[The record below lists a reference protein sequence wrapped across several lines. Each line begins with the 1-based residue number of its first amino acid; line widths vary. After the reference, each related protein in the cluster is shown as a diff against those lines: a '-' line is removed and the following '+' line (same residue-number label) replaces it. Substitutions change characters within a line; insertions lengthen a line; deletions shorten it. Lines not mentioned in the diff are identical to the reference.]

1 MSSIG
6 NITVKATNGTTDVVY
21 VAKTPSA
28 GDGVSARWR
37 ADALGSASAFKPE
50 LKMTARDNGPKTT
63 RVLELEYTWPQTYT
77 DTTTGLVALKN
88 RAPGKL
94 TFILPNEM
102 PDTTGVNEA
111 IDQFFNL
118 INHASIRTAFKELFA
133 PT

>member
-1 MSSIG
+1 MSSIS

-28 GDGVSARWR
+28 GDSVPARWR
-37 ADALGSASAFKPE
+37 ADALGPSSAFKPE

-63 RVLELEYTWPQTYT
+63 RVVELEFTWPQTYT
-77 DTTTGLVALKN
+77 DSSTGLVALKN

-102 PDTTGVNEA
+102 PDATGINEA
-111 IDQFFNL
+111 VDQFFNL
-118 INHASIRTAFKELFA
+118 INHTAIRTAFKEQFA